1 MQVIMD
7 KGFNKY
13 EKYIDKDTGFLH
25 VKGRL
30 SRDGIQSY
38 YGMEFSKDVQEEF
51 QLEPTKLYNV
61 YRPYEEVFKKE
72 SLDTYIN
79 APVTME
85 HPDSFINVDNIKD
98 LGKGSIST
106 YWEEKENDVSY
117 VCSDVVVTD
126 KALIN
131 TIMNG
136 NKVEFSPGYTQ
147 DLVHEKGEYKGISYD
162 FKQTNIKINHIASV
176 EKGRC
181 LGSCKIT
188 ADNKAIIKSK
198 NKNERDSMIKYK
210 INDAEVE
217 ICDTV
222 FAHINDLKK
231 SLKDAEAEVVEA
243 TKKADMLEGEKAKLE
258 EDMEEEK
265 KNKTSDAD
273 IAQLI
278 NDGVNEKVALIDTAK
293 ELKVT
298 VDSKL
303 SPIEIKKA
311 VIASNSK
318 ISLDGKSNEF
328 IDGVYETVIA
338 STIGKAKNIEDSHKK
353 AFDGFV
359 PTTPTTT
366 NDAYNKYVE
375 NLKNKHKGDK

>member
-1 MQVIMD
+1 MELFD
-7 KGFNKY
+7 KGFNKF
-13 EKYIDKDTGFLH
+13 EQFIDEQTGFLKING
-25 VKGRL
+25 VIARTGVQDYLALELGDAESDPMTPKGVYRPKDEVL
-30 SRDGIQSY
+30 NKDSLESFVNAPITDNHPSEFVNTKNSKELIKGSVSSI
-38 YGMEFSKDVQEEF
+38 ETFSKDGI
-51 QLEPTKLYNV
+51 
-61 YRPYEEVFKKE
+61 
-72 SLDTYIN
+72 DYIK
-79 APVTME
+79 AKMT
-85 HPDSFINVDNIKD
+85 I
-98 LGKGSIST
+98 
-106 YWEEKENDVSY
+106 
-117 VCSDVVVTD
+117 TD
-126 KALIN
+126 KSLIDKVL
-131 TIMNG
+131 NG
-136 NKVEFSPGYTQ
+136 KVEISAGYSQ
-147 DLVHEKGEYKGISYD
+147 DLIKEKGVFQDKAYD
-162 FKQTNIKINHIASV
+162 YKQTNIKINHVAIV
-176 EKGRC
+176 DKGRC
-181 LGSCKIT
+181 GDKCKIT

>member
-1 MQVIMD
+1 M
-7 KGFNKY
+7 NKNI
-13 EKYIDKDTGFLH
+13 EIIDNITFQDFSKHIDADTGFLH
-25 VKGRL
+25 VNGVV
-30 SRDGIQSY
+30 SRTGLQSY
-38 YGMEFSKDVQEEF
+38 YGMELGDKENPSKLF
-51 QLEPTKLYNV
+51 NI
-61 YRPYEEVFKKE
+61 YRPKEEVLKDE
-72 SLDTYIN
+72 SLKTFIN
-79 APVTME
+79 APLTDNHPESFVT
-85 HPDSFINVDNIKD
+85 VDNVKD
-98 LGKGSIST
+98 LIKGSLSEIET
-106 YWEEKENDVSY
+106 YSKDGIDY
-117 VCSDVVVTD
+117 VKAKMVVHD
-126 KALIN
+126 KTLIN
-131 TIMNG
+131 KIMSG
-136 NKVEFSPGYTQ
+136 KVELSAGYRQ
-147 DLVHEKGEYKGISYD
+147 DLIKEKGEFQGEQYD
-162 FKQTNIKINHIASV
+162 YKQTNIKVNHVSFV
-176 EKGRC
+176 DKGRC
-181 LGSCKIT
+181 GDKCKIT